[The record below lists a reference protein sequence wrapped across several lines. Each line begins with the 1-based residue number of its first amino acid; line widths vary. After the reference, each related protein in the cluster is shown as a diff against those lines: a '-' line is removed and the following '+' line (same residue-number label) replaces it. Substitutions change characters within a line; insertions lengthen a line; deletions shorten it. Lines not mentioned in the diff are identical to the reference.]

1 MLIFQN
7 MIKEKN
13 TVFFS
18 GISNADFSKH
28 EQPLYQASS
37 VQYLEIKIFQQLR
50 WHNHI
55 NNFAT
60 ELNNA
65 SIMLYQVRQFA
76 NEIVI

>member
-7 MIKEKN
+7 M
-13 TVFFS
+13 
-18 GISNADFSKH
+18 SNH
-28 EQPLYQASS
+28 PTSS
-37 VQYLEIKIFQQLR
+37 AQYLEIKIFQQLR
-50 WHNHI
+50 CHNHI

-65 SIMLYQVRQFA
+65 SIMLYKVRQFA